1 MADELAGKAGVITG
15 GASGLGR
22 EMAEAFT
29 QAGAEVAII
38 DQQNAESEAEQI
50 GGGILGIS
58 CDVTDADGVAAAFDR
73 VLETFGRFDFLVN
86 SAGIRHIE
94 PFLEH
99 SLDSWRRTV
108 EVNLVGTMICAQ
120 AAARL
125 MIPRGGGKIVNLAS
139 VASRLALNDR
149 SAYNASKGGV
159 VMLTQSIAVELA
171 DQGISCNAI
180 APGVIET
187 PLSAEYFRDERMTS
201 KILDATPLGR
211 WGQPIDIAKPAIFL
225 CSPASDFIQGETL
238 FVDGGWNAAKGY

>member
-1 MADELAGKAGVITG
+1 MADELAGRAGVITG

-22 EMAEAFT
+22 EMAQAFT
-29 QAGAEVAII
+29 EAGAEVAIL
-38 DQQNAESEAEQI
+38 DLENAESEAEHI

-58 CDVTDADGVAAAFDR
+58 CDVTDPDGIAKAFDT
-73 VLETFGRFDFLVN
+73 VVETFGRFDFLVN

-99 SLDSWRRTV
+99 SLESWKRTV
-108 EVNLVGTMICAQ
+108 EVNLVGTMICCQ

-187 PLSAEYFRDERMTS
+187 PLSAEYFRDERMTT

-225 CSPASDFIQGETL
+225 CSSASDFIQGETL

>member
-22 EMAEAFT
+22 GMAEAFVA
-29 QAGAEVAII
+29 AGAEVAIF
-38 DQQNAESEAEQI
+38 DRDNAEQEAERI
-50 GGGILGIS
+50 GGGILGLPG
-58 CDVTDADGVAAAFDR
+58 DVTDADRVAAAFDT
-73 VLETFGRFDFLVN
+73 VVETFGRFDFLVN

-94 PFLEH
+94 PFLNH
-99 SLDSWRRTV
+99 ALDVWRRTV
-108 EVNLVGTMICAQ
+108 EVNLIGTMICCQ

-139 VASRLALNDR
+139 VAGRLALNDR

-159 VMLTQSIAVELA
+159 IMLTQSIAVELA
-171 DQGISCNAI
+171 SEGISCNAI

-211 WGQPIDIAKPAIFL
+211 WGQPGDIAAPAIFL
-225 CSPASDFIQGETL
+225 CSSASDFVQGETL

>member
-1 MADELAGKAGVITG
+1 MADELTGKAGVITG

-22 EMAEAFT
+22 GMAEAFVA
-29 QAGAEVAII
+29 AGAEVAIF
-38 DQQNAESEAEQI
+38 DRDNAEQEAERI
-50 GGGILGIS
+50 GGGILGLS
-58 CDVTDADGVAAAFDR
+58 GDVTDADAVATAFQTVAD
-73 VLETFGRFDFLVN
+73 TFGQFDFLIN

-94 PFLEH
+94 PFLNH
-99 SLDSWRRTV
+99 SLDNWRRTV
-108 EVNLVGTMICAQ
+108 EVNLVGTMICCQ

-139 VASRLALNDR
+139 VAGRLALNDR

-159 VMLTQSIAVELA
+159 IMLTQSIAVELA

-201 KILDATPLGR
+201 KILAATPLGR
-211 WGQPIDIAKPAIFL
+211 WGQPKDIAEPAIFL
-225 CSPASDFIQGETL
+225 CSSASDFVQGETL
-238 FVDGGWNAAKGY
+238 FVDGGWNSAKGY

>member
-15 GASGLGR
+15 GGSGLGR
-22 EMAEAFT
+22 EIAEAFAG
-29 QAGAEVAII
+29 AGAEVAIF
-38 DQQNAESEAEQI
+38 DLKNAEAEAERI
-50 GGGILGIS
+50 GGGILGLS
-58 CDVTDADGVAAAFDR
+58 GDVTDAAAVATAFDT
-73 VLETFGRFDFLVN
+73 VLDRFGRFDFLVN

-94 PFLEH
+94 PFLNH
-99 SLDSWRRTV
+99 SLDSWRRTL
-108 EVNLVGTMICAQ
+108 EVNLVGTMICCQ
-120 AAARL
+120 TAARL
-125 MIPRGGGKIVNLAS
+125 MISRGGGKIVNLAS
-139 VASRLALNDR
+139 VAGRMALNDR

-159 VMLTQSIAVELA
+159 IMLTQSIAVELA

-201 KILDATPLGR
+201 KILQATPLGR

-225 CSPASDFIQGETL
+225 CSSASDFVQGETL

>member
-22 EMAEAFT
+22 EMAQAFAD
-29 QAGAEVAII
+29 AGAEVAIV
-38 DQQNAESEAEQI
+38 DLENAETEAEQI

-58 CDVTDADGVAAAFDR
+58 CDVTDAGGVATAFDTVVER
-73 VLETFGRFDFLVN
+73 FGRFDFLVN

-94 PFLEH
+94 PFLNH
-99 SLDSWRRTV
+99 SLDSWRRTI
-108 EVNLVGTMICAQ
+108 EVNLVGTAICCQ
-120 AAARL
+120 AAAKL

-139 VASRLALNDR
+139 VAGRMALNDR
-149 SAYNASKGGV
+149 SAYNSSKGGV
-159 VMLTQSIAVELA
+159 IMLTQSIAVELA

-211 WGQPIDIAKPAIFL
+211 WGQPIDIARPAIFL
-225 CSPASDFIQGETL
+225 CSSASDFIQGETL

>member
-1 MADELAGKAGVITG
+1 MGDELAGKAGVITG

-22 EMAEAFT
+22 EMAVAFSE
-29 QAGAEVAII
+29 AGAEVAIL
-38 DQQNAESEAEQI
+38 DQQNAEAEAEQI

-58 CDVTDADGVAAAFDR
+58 CDVTDPDGIAQAFDT
-73 VLETFGRFDFLVN
+73 VLERFGRFDFLVN

-94 PFLEH
+94 PFLDH
-99 SLDSWRRTV
+99 SLESWKRTV
-108 EVNLVGTMICAQ
+108 EVNLVGTMICCQ

-139 VASRLALNDR
+139 VASRMALNDR
-149 SAYNASKGGV
+149 SAYNASKGAV

-171 DQGISCNAI
+171 DHGISCNAI

-187 PLSAEYFRDERMTS
+187 PLSAEYFRDERMTT

-211 WGQPIDIAKPAIFL
+211 WGQPIDIARPAIFL
-225 CSPASDFIQGETL
+225 CSSASDFIQGETL

>member
-29 QAGAEVAII
+29 AAGAEVAII

-58 CDVTDADGVAAAFDR
+58 CDVTDPDGIAQAFDR
-73 VLETFGRFDFLVN
+73 VVETFGRFDFLVN

-187 PLSAEYFRDERMTS
+187 PLSAEYFRDERMTT

-225 CSPASDFIQGETL
+225 CSDASDFIQGETL